1 MTKQTKTNE
10 ALKAA
15 GSALEDAIE
24 RQTLMESQHYQDISE
39 IVHDIKN
46 PLSAMIGYIQLINNE
61 AAGPLGND
69 TYKGYALT
77 LDRSAN
83 RLLGICN
90 SLLGEYSEHEKDR
103 IEQKEQVVDVTALL
117 GEIRDLFAAQ
127 AKERGIKLESTIEND
142 FPDIVGDPQDMY
154 RAIMNLVSNALKFT
168 PEGGRV
174 TIQAEIDK
182 SENAFIMVVRD
193 SGIGM
198 TREQI
203 EKVLDDPTSTVSPHG
218 DIGTGHGLAIVNR
231 IVGELGGKLNIVST
245 ENQGTRVKIIF
256 AKDKVRQS
264 QNMLLPNSLSFP
276 A

>member
-1 MTKQTKTNE
+1 
-10 ALKAA
+10 
-15 GSALEDAIE
+15 
-24 RQTLMESQHYQDISE
+24 
-39 IVHDIKN
+39 
-46 PLSAMIGYIQLINNE
+46 
-61 AAGPLGND
+61 
-69 TYKGYALT
+69 
-77 LDRSAN
+77 
-83 RLLGICN
+83 
-90 SLLGEYSEHEKDR
+90 
-103 IEQKEQVVDVTALL
+103 
-117 GEIRDLFAAQ
+117 
-127 AKERGIKLESTIEND
+127 
-142 FPDIVGDPQDMY
+142 MY

-245 ENQGTRVKIIF
+245 ENHGTRVKIIF
-256 AKDKVRQS
+256 AKDKVRQT